1 VERAA
6 IAITD
11 AWRAMGKGIVVFL
24 LFLAAVLLP
33 VPILLLS
40 ITLVWA
46 VQRRPRRAAE
56 SGTG

>member
-1 VERAA
+1 V
-6 IAITD
+6 
-11 AWRAMGKGIVVFL
+11 KLL

-33 VPILLLS
+33 VPILLIS

-46 VQRRPRRAAE
+46 VQRLPRRAAG